1 MDAPR
6 PRRRSTPF
14 LIGLVAIL
22 AALPLG
28 YFLFL
33 HQPPPPPPPPVVEA
47 PPAPPPEKRE
57 VQLELKEV
65 RGMVEVR
72 RGKGEWRAASV
83 GEALRPSDAVRTQ
96 DGSYAVLIGGEAVEV
111 RMEAGTEVSVEAL
124 TDSLSRLLLNNG
136 MTTVRITPGAGH
148 SFELNATGSDASART
163 EGGTF
168 TVSNNGAGT
177 VALATLLGEVS
188 FSGQRKVV
196 IVRAG
201 QQSIIRPGH
210 GPTDPTPIPSSLLLK
225 VNWPARPTV
234 TRRQLVVS
242 GQTEPGS
249 HVDVAG
255 KRVPT
260 DDEGRFSHPVSLE
273 EGANTVQ
280 VRAVSVGG
288 VRQENQRALTVDTTP
303 PGKVIVDPRMWNDP
317 APPGQ

>member
-33 HQPPPPPPPPVVEA
+33 HQPPPPPPVPVVEA
-47 PPAPPPEKRE
+47 PPAPPPKKGP

-65 RGMVEVR
+65 RGTVEVR
-72 RGKGEWRAASV
+72 RGKGEWRTVSA
-83 GEALRPSDAVRTQ
+83 GEALRPADAVRTR
-96 DGSYAVLIGGEAVEV
+96 DGSYAVLIGGEAVEI

-124 TDSLSRLLLNNG
+124 TDSLSQLLLGNG
-136 MTTVRITPGAGH
+136 MTTVSSKPGIGH
-148 SFELNATGSDASART
+148 TFELKVTGSDASARS

-177 VALATLLGEVS
+177 VALATLQGEVS
-188 FSGQRKVV
+188 FSGQHKVV

-210 GPTDPTPIPSSLLLK
+210 GPSEPTSIPSSLLLK

-234 TRRQLVVS
+234 TRRQFVVS

-255 KRVPT
+255 QRVPT
-260 DDEGRFSHPVSLE
+260 DDEGRFSHSLSLQ
-273 EGANTVQ
+273 EGVNTVQ
-280 VRAVSVGG
+280 VRARSVGG
-288 VRQENQRALTVDTTP
+288 LQEENQRALTVDTTP

-317 APPGQ
+317 APQGQ